1 MFSYF
6 LGKVSCFCRD
16 GVRIFVTKV
25 HVPNVTCFL
34 GKVLFLSVSFYI
46 IVGIELNTGGP
57 NLATDRKF
65 KRVIIKLSGEALA
78 GEKGYG
84 IDPVTVDDI
93 AAQIQ
98 SVREAG
104 LDVAVVNGGGNIWR
118 GLAGSS
124 KGMDRAT
131 ADYMGMLATIINSLA
146 LQDALETRGV
156 ATRVQT
162 AIEMR
167 QIAEPYIRRRAIRHL
182 EKGRVVI
189 FAAGTGNPY
198 FSTDTTAAL
207 RAAEIEAD
215 AILMAKKGVDGV
227 YDSDPNINRNA
238 KKFDHLEYIEVI
250 QKNLKVMDST
260 AISLCMDNKIPIVV
274 FNIDQK
280 GNILR
285 AAKGEKIGTLVGG
298 L

>member
-1 MFSYF
+1 MFIEEV
-6 LGKVSCFCRD
+6 L
-16 GVRIFVTKV
+16 FVTEK
-25 HVPNVTCFL
+25 
-34 GKVLFLSVSFYI
+34 KKY
-46 IVGIELNTGGP
+46 
-57 NLATDRKF
+57 
-65 KRVIIKLSGEALA
+65 KRVVLKLSGEALA
-78 GEKGYG
+78 GHVGYG

-98 SVREAG
+98 SVAEKG
-104 LDVAVVNGGGNIWR
+104 IDVAVVNGGGNIWR
-118 GLAGSS
+118 GLSGAS

-156 ATRVQT
+156 PTRVQT

-182 EKGRVVI
+182 EKARVVI

-227 YDSDPNINRNA
+227 YDSDPKLNPNA
-238 KKFDHLEYIEVI
+238 KKFDKLEYIEVI

-285 AAKGEKIGTLVGG
+285 AAEGEEIGTLVGG
-298 L
+298 I